1 MRYKDYDIVLQEVPN
16 EISLSFTI
24 TGCRLACDGCH
35 SPYLWKEGSGSELTP
50 EVFTYILNR
59 YKSLISCVL
68 FMGGEWEPDNL
79 INLLIIS
86 KEMGLKTA
94 LYSGLEYIDYDI
106 FKKLDYLKLG
116 PWVKEL
122 GGLSSE
128 ITNQKFINVNTSENL
143 NHLFRN

>member
-1 MRYKDYDIVLQEVPN
+1 M
-16 EISLSFTI
+16 
-24 TGCRLACDGCH
+24 
-35 SPYLWKEGSGSELTP
+35 
-50 EVFTYILNR
+50 
-59 YKSLISCVL
+59 ISCVL

-94 LYSGLEYIDYDI
+94 LYSGLEHIDYDI
-106 FKKLDYLKLG
+106 FEKLDYLKLG
-116 PWVKEL
+116 PWIKEL

-128 ITNQKFINVNTSENL
+128 MTNQKFINVNTSENL